1 MIQCQP
7 VECLLTMQ
15 CRQQAALYTML
26 IRLLSSDAMEQETEG
41 CFHEEL
47 RTNQW
52 ETACR
57 NPWWGNEMLLIKQ
70 DEELWI
76 AI

>member
-1 MIQCQP
+1 
-7 VECLLTMQ
+7 MQ

>member
-1 MIQCQP
+1 
-7 VECLLTMQ
+7 
-15 CRQQAALYTML
+15 ML